1 MLDVIS
7 SETMFQGL
15 MEAIANEI
23 ECFSDYLNRAHI
35 KQAVVLATYF
45 MAYTSG
51 MLHKIARTTVLHGY
65 P

>member
-15 MEAIANEI
+15 IEAIANEI

-45 MAYTSG
+45 MAYT
-51 MLHKIARTTVLHGY
+51 
-65 P
+65 